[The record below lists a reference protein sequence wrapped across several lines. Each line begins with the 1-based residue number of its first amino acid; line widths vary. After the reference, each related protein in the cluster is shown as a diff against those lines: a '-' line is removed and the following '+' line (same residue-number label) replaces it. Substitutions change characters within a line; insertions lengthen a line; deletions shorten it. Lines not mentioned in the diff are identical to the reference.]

1 MSSYLATHVHLGTPF
16 LPVPCVC
23 SSGMIDSQ
31 DERKRQANEAYV
43 ERARLELEMLESQ
56 NAGLRLVAEEKER
69 YRQRQ
74 A

>member
-1 MSSYLATHVHLGTPF
+1 
-16 LPVPCVC
+16 
-23 SSGMIDSQ
+23 MIDSQ